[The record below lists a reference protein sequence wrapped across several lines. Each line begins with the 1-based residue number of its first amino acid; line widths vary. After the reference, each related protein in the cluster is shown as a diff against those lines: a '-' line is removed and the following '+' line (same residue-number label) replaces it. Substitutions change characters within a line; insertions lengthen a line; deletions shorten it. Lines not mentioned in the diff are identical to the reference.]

1 MWGGGGASAQALARS
16 PCFPSLPC
24 LGPTLCPVGQRGAV
38 VGRRGRKTGSWNDM
52 GDLAFKGGA
61 GARLNVAKV
70 GRPAILPVSREGR

>member
-1 MWGGGGASAQALARS
+1 
-16 PCFPSLPC
+16 
-24 LGPTLCPVGQRGAV
+24 
-38 VGRRGRKTGSWNDM
+38 M